1 MMMSDMS
8 GWKSRVGPWVQGTFA
23 VRMPCRKLQRALTM
37 ERAVKGLRPPK
48 VSLMSSQLSE
58 LARPKKTPKSKIK
71 QKTAALIT
79 KLLFSK

>member
-1 MMMSDMS
+1 
-8 GWKSRVGPWVQGTFA
+8 
-23 VRMPCRKLQRALTM
+23 M